1 MKLVSIIF
9 YPEPP
14 PIFYKDIER
23 FIFDRRTEEQ
33 IFHAC
38 QSVSNPTSSKRKV
51 SIVTQFV
58 GTYPRYVR
66 IPTHHI
72 HLQTKHLQNKHAQQI
87 RLNNLLN

>member
-1 MKLVSIIF
+1 MKLVSIVF

-23 FIFDRRTEEQ
+23 LILDRRTEEQ

-51 SIVTQFV
+51 SIATQLRRDV
-58 GTYPRYVR
+58 PQVRPNTQTPYPP
-66 IPTHHI
+66 II
-72 HLQTKHLQNKHAQQI
+72 QTFIELSHSTNPPQ
-87 RLNNLLN
+87 

>member
-38 QSVSNPTSSKRKV
+38 QSVFNPTSSKRKV
-51 SIVTQFV
+51 SIATQLRRDV
-58 GTYPRYVR
+58 PQVR
-66 IPTHHI
+66 SNTHTSHSPTN
-72 HLQTKHLQNKHAQQI
+72 QTFTEQKHSINPPQ
-87 RLNNLLN
+87 